1 MGVNEM
7 KPLEIKGARTRLGYT
22 QQYMAEQLDISV
34 DTYRKKE
41 RGVIKFADAEKVKV
55 THLLGLTAEQV
66 NDFFSTDSYRLV
78 SRKKRSG

>member
-1 MGVNEM
+1 M

-41 RGVIKFADAEKVKV
+41 RMNKFTDTEKVKV
-55 THLLGLTAEQV
+55 TKLLGLTAEQV
-66 NDFFSTDSYRLV
+66 NDFFFDGQLPIGKAS
-78 SRKKRSG
+78 KA